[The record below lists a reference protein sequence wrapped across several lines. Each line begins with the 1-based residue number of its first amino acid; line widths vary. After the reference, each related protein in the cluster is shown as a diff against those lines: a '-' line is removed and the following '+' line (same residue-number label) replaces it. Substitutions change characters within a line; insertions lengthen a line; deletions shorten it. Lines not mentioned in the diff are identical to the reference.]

1 VVTDRDMFLR
11 EVEWRYAFA
20 TRESGVAVVSIAR
33 MDPLFPLFSP
43 STYDPAPSDC
53 RAPVRARAFRMITRQ
68 ILLGVCSAETV
79 DDPRSARRR
88 SVMGLS
94 DLDAFDEAT
103 Y

>member
-1 VVTDRDMFLR
+1 
-11 EVEWRYAFA
+11 
-20 TRESGVAVVSIAR
+20 
-33 MDPLFPLFSP
+33 
-43 STYDPAPSDC
+43 
-53 RAPVRARAFRMITRQ
+53 MITRQ
-68 ILLGVCSAETV
+68 ILLGVWSAETV